1 SKKLLELSKNILMSS
16 ATALYSEEDKAFYSP
31 RQQGAGVVD
40 AEKAIQAQYY
50 VTGND
55 GKAKINLKRVGD
67 KFDITV
73 TIHKLV
79 EGVKE
84 LYYQANVATEQVN
97 KGKFALKPQALLDTN
112 WQKVILRDKETQVRF
127 TIDSSQF

>member
-1 SKKLLELSKNILMSS
+1 MSGTSMASPHVEGLMTMLQSHLAEKYKGMNLDSKKLLELSKNILMSS

-67 KFDITV
+67 
-73 TIHKLV
+73 
-79 EGVKE
+79 
-84 LYYQANVATEQVN
+84 
-97 KGKFALKPQALLDTN
+97 
-112 WQKVILRDKETQVRF
+112 
-127 TIDSSQF
+127 

>member
-1 SKKLLELSKNILMSS
+1 
-16 ATALYSEEDKAFYSP
+16 
-31 RQQGAGVVD
+31 
-40 AEKAIQAQYY
+40 
-50 VTGND
+50 
-55 GKAKINLKRVGD
+55 
-67 KFDITV
+67 
-73 TIHKLV
+73 HKLV

-127 TIDSSQF
+127 TIDSSQFSQKLKEKMSNCYFLECFVRFKEEKDSNHELMS